1 MQLTSSIKVQKPKQQ
16 MNKKQKQK
24 NNNKKITIFW
34 GKYLT
39 WMIDPLP
46 CSMMTEKKKKSQNE
60 S

>member
-1 MQLTSSIKVQKPKQQ
+1 

-46 CSMMTEKKKKSQNE
+46 CSMMTEKKKKAKMSLKILFHKKGH
-60 S
+60 